1 MNIQFLF
8 NGNLEMSATKRE
20 QSEIKKLRKQT
31 TSEIAAETQFIVEF
45 LGGDPMG
52 DGISYE
58 QVAPEEVG
66 ALTSAPIIS
75 DGDNVYGYMSYAVSN
90 FLEELANGETIVWQ
104 KG

>member
-1 MNIQFLF
+1 
-8 NGNLEMSATKRE
+8 MSANVNTRRDIEK
-20 QSEIKKLRKQT
+20 IRKEA
-31 TSEIAAETQFIVEF
+31 TSEIAVEAQFICEY
-45 LGGDPMG
+45 LTDPMG

-75 DGDNVYGYMSYAVSN
+75 DGENIYGYMDYAVKN
-90 FLEELANGETIVWQ
+90 FLEELADGKTIVWQ